1 MNNIKEF
8 HTKKNI
14 KNEKNKFIID
24 EFINYYKYIY
34 LHQDLLNKTPKEIY
48 FKLANIKRVIEILSE
63 YKNII
68 TLEELANIKKIKY
81 IGEKTISTDKFLRT
95 LGLNR

>member
-14 KNEKNKFIID
+14 KNEENKFIID

-34 LHQDLLNKTPKEIY
+34 LHQDLLDKTPKEIY

-63 YKNII
+63 YKN
-68 TLEELANIKKIKY
+68 KKI
-81 IGEKTISTDKFLRT
+81 DKKVA
-95 LGLNR
+95 ND